1 MDMNERELSLQYLF
15 HLKALEYAKR
25 HVNREIKQ
33 RKSAIQTLDSEI
45 NNLSIPQ
52 NIAIPNMERP
62 SKWYTIKWAGK
73 WFVFLGLSVIVLCVL
88 SLLTGRQNT
97 FWSGVGI
104 GILKIASTLF
114 ALVCIIYV
122 LVSSYRNAGVRRQ
135 YNAAMAQYK
144 DSCKQ
149 ESQRI
154 ADEDA
159 IQKNKI
165 QEMNQYIEEEK
176 ELQGLLKSIKEAR
189 ALLYSVNY
197 IPYQYRNLE
206 SVGFFYSQVK
216 SSPIVLNEL
225 IRCDPAYVANGYNS
239 IPDFIKTQDDIYS
252 FPTVNRID
260 FWNSCNL
267 LVKKFDTYIL
277 EKDENSLEQNMQ
289 KLIETIRKE
298 GLGMKY
304 NFNGPVTAG
313 VIGDENQGKIE
324 VKSPMTDYQSAVEE
338 EIDDELV
345 KRIIGDMAEEIKR
358 SNAENAQELLRKLNE
373 MEPQLTRQ
381 QSEPKETWW
390 ERIKES
396 LQIFANFAGIAEFAF
411 SAYTLLK

>member
-1 MDMNERELSLQYLF
+1 
-15 HLKALEYAKR
+15 
-25 HVNREIKQ
+25 
-33 RKSAIQTLDSEI
+33 
-45 NNLSIPQ
+45 
-52 NIAIPNMERP
+52 
-62 SKWYTIKWAGK
+62 
-73 WFVFLGLSVIVLCVL
+73 
-88 SLLTGRQNT
+88 
-97 FWSGVGI
+97 
-104 GILKIASTLF
+104 
-114 ALVCIIYV
+114 
-122 LVSSYRNAGVRRQ
+122 
-135 YNAAMAQYK
+135 
-144 DSCKQ
+144 
-149 ESQRI
+149 
-154 ADEDA
+154 
-159 IQKNKI
+159 
-165 QEMNQYIEEEK
+165 MNQYIEEEK

-277 EKDENSLEQNMQ
+277 EK
-289 KLIETIRKE
+289 
-298 GLGMKY
+298 
-304 NFNGPVTAG
+304 